1 MFNSDNG
8 TTWGRE
14 YVLRH
19 GAGEPVI
26 GYIRTMQRLDGKL
39 LTVYYRLDESRSERY
54 ITAMILSVPKVD

>member
-19 GAGEPVI
+19 DTGEQVI
-26 GYIRTMQRLDGKL
+26 GYTRTMQRLDGKL

-54 ITAMILSVPKVD
+54 ITTMILSVPKVD